1 MKFLRIF
8 FGLLGSMNATVF
20 GPIWNHAK
28 IMRVMANLLLL
39 IALLA
44 ACGWLL
50 FWLGQQPAFTL
61 NHLTVESL
69 NGRELKH
76 VNLPTIKTRALDQ
89 VKGNFFTIRLDQ
101 ARQAFETMPWVRR
114 ASVRR
119 EWPNGIVVAIEEH
132 QALGVWVGET
142 PRLINTYGEVFIAN
156 MAEAEDGSSLLRFS
170 GPEGSN
176 KDVFRKYQQLN
187 LWFEPWQESV
197 KSIELSSR
205 YAWRVKL
212 SNNLNIELGREL
224 DERDSKQ
231 IQLSVERLIKSW
243 PQVQEKWGQ
252 RVDSIDLRYA
262 NGYAI
267 NIGKNCERYQQR
279 HQGFNCWL
287 RYWNIQSSCFGGG
300 IKSRWPIQCCGS
312 RPSQL

>member
-1 MKFLRIF
+1 MKFVRAF
-8 FGLLGSMNATVF
+8 FSLIASMTATVF

-28 IMRVMANLLLL
+28 TMRALSNLLLL
-39 IALLA
+39 LA
-44 ACGWLL
+44 ILITCAWTL
-50 FWLGQQPAFTL
+50 FWVSQKPVFTL

-69 NGRELKH
+69 DGRELKH
-76 VNLPTIKTRALDQ
+76 VNLPTIKARALDQ

-101 ARQAFETMPWVRR
+101 ARQAFETMPWVRK

-132 QALGVWVGET
+132 QALGVWVGSDT
-142 PRLINTYGEVFIAN
+142 PKLMNTYGEVFVAN
-156 MAEAEDGSSLLRFS
+156 MAEAEDSASLLRFS

-176 KDVFRKYQQLN
+176 KEVFRKLQQLN
-187 LWFEPWQESV
+187 HWFEPWQATV
-197 KSIELSSR
+197 QNLDLSSR

-212 SNNLNIELGREL
+212 SNGLNIELGREL
-224 DERDSKQ
+224 DDRDAKQ
-231 IQLSVERLIKSW
+231 IQLSVERLLKSW

-267 NIGKNCERYQQR
+267 NIGKK
-279 HQGFNCWL
+279 L
-287 RYWNIQSSCFGGG
+287 
-300 IKSRWPIQCCGS
+300 
-312 RPSQL
+312 

>member
-1 MKFLRIF
+1 
-8 FGLLGSMNATVF
+8 
-20 GPIWNHAK
+20 
-28 IMRVMANLLLL
+28 
-39 IALLA
+39 
-44 ACGWLL
+44 
-50 FWLGQQPAFTL
+50 
-61 NHLTVESL
+61 
-69 NGRELKH
+69 
-76 VNLPTIKTRALDQ
+76 
-89 VKGNFFTIRLDQ
+89 
-101 ARQAFETMPWVRR
+101 MPWVRR

-132 QALGVWVGET
+132 QALGVWAGET
-142 PRLINTYGEVFIAN
+142 PRLINTYGEVFVAN
-156 MAEAEDGSSLLRFS
+156 MAEAEAGSSLLRFG

-187 LWFEPWQESV
+187 LWFEPWQASV

-267 NIGKNCERYQQR
+267 NIGKK
-279 HQGFNCWL
+279 L
-287 RYWNIQSSCFGGG
+287 
-300 IKSRWPIQCCGS
+300 
-312 RPSQL
+312 

>member
-1 MKFLRIF
+1 M
-8 FGLLGSMNATVF
+8 
-20 GPIWNHAK
+20 
-28 IMRVMANLLLL
+28 L
-39 IALLA
+39 IALLVSCA
-44 ACGWLL
+44 WFL
-50 FWLGQQPAFTL
+50 FWLGQKPVFTL

-69 NGRELKH
+69 DGRELKH

-119 EWPNGIVVAIEEH
+119 EWPNGIVVTIEEH
-132 QALGVWVGET
+132 QALGVWVGEP

-176 KDVFRKYQQLN
+176 KDAFRKYQQLN
-187 LWFEPWQESV
+187 LWFEPWQASV

-267 NIGKNCERYQQR
+267 NIGKK
-279 HQGFNCWL
+279 L
-287 RYWNIQSSCFGGG
+287 
-300 IKSRWPIQCCGS
+300 
-312 RPSQL
+312 

>member
-8 FGLLGSMNATVF
+8 FGFLSSMSTTVF

-28 IMRVMANLLLL
+28 TMRVISNLLLL
-39 IALLA
+39 LALLVT
-44 ACGWLL
+44 CGWVL
-50 FWLGQQPAFTL
+50 FWLGQKPVFTL
-61 NHLTVESL
+61 NHLTIESL

-76 VNLPTIKTRALDQ
+76 VNLPTIKMRALDH

-132 QALGVWVGET
+132 QALGVWIGET
-142 PRLINTYGEVFIAN
+142 PKLMNTYGEVFVAN
-156 MAEAEDGSSLLRFS
+156 MAEAEDESSLLRFS
-170 GPEGSN
+170 GPDGSN

-187 LWFEPWQESV
+187 LWFEPWQANV

-205 YAWRVKL
+205 YAWKVKL

-231 IQLSVERLIKSW
+231 IELAVDRLLKTW
-243 PQVQEKWGQ
+243 PQVQEKWAN
-252 RVDSIDLRYA
+252 RVDSIDLRYS

-267 NIGKNCERYQQR
+267 HLGKK
-279 HQGFNCWL
+279 L
-287 RYWNIQSSCFGGG
+287 
-300 IKSRWPIQCCGS
+300 
-312 RPSQL
+312 

>member
-1 MKFLRIF
+1 MKFFRIF
-8 FGLLGSMNATVF
+8 FGFLGSMSATVF

-28 IMRVMANLLLL
+28 IMRAVANLLLL
-39 IALLA
+39 IALLVTCA
-44 ACGWLL
+44 WLL
-50 FWLGQQPAFTL
+50 FWLGQKPVFTL

-69 NGRELKH
+69 DGRELKH
-76 VNLPTIKTRALDQ
+76 VNLPTIKVRALDQ
-89 VKGNFFTIRLDQ
+89 VKGNFFTISLDQ

-132 QALGVWVGET
+132 QALAVWAGET
-142 PRLINTYGEVFIAN
+142 PRLINTHGEVFVAN
-156 MAEAEDGSSLLRFS
+156 MAEAEDGSSLLKFS
-170 GPEGSN
+170 GPERSN

-187 LWFEPWQESV
+187 LWLEPLQATV

-205 YAWRVKL
+205 YAWKVKL
-212 SNNLNIELGREL
+212 SNDLNIELGREL

-252 RVDSIDLRYA
+252 RIDSIDLRYA

-267 NIGKNCERYQQR
+267 NIGKK
-279 HQGFNCWL
+279 L
-287 RYWNIQSSCFGGG
+287 
-300 IKSRWPIQCCGS
+300 
-312 RPSQL
+312 

>member
-8 FGLLGSMNATVF
+8 FGFLGSVSATVF

-28 IMRVMANLLLL
+28 IMRVMANTLLL
-39 IALLA
+39 IALLVS
-44 ACGWLL
+44 CGWLL
-50 FWLGQQPAFTL
+50 FWLGQKPAFTL

-69 NGRELKH
+69 DGRELKH

-132 QALGVWVGET
+132 QALGVWAGET
-142 PRLINTYGEVFIAN
+142 PRLINTYGEVFVAN
-156 MAEAEDGSSLLRFS
+156 MAEAEAGSSLLRFG

-176 KDVFRKYQQLN
+176 KDVFREYQQLN
-187 LWFEPWQESV
+187 LWFEPWQASV

-267 NIGKNCERYQQR
+267 NIGKK
-279 HQGFNCWL
+279 L
-287 RYWNIQSSCFGGG
+287 
-300 IKSRWPIQCCGS
+300 
-312 RPSQL
+312 

>member
-1 MKFLRIF
+1 M
-8 FGLLGSMNATVF
+8 
-20 GPIWNHAK
+20 
-28 IMRVMANLLLL
+28 
-39 IALLA
+39 
-44 ACGWLL
+44 
-50 FWLGQQPAFTL
+50 
-61 NHLTVESL
+61 
-69 NGRELKH
+69 
-76 VNLPTIKTRALDQ
+76 
-89 VKGNFFTIRLDQ
+89 KGNFFTISLDQ

-132 QALGVWVGET
+132 QALGVWVGDT

-187 LWFEPWQESV
+187 LWFEPWQASV
-197 KSIELSSR
+197 KSLELSSR
-205 YAWRVKL
+205 YAWKVKL

-267 NIGKNCERYQQR
+267 NIGKK
-279 HQGFNCWL
+279 L
-287 RYWNIQSSCFGGG
+287 
-300 IKSRWPIQCCGS
+300 
-312 RPSQL
+312 